1 MLKDMRDD
9 QKVRAERVALEALPF
24 WRTFGKSPQRGRRRR
39 RRVLFANVAE
49 QRARLENPR
58 VVDTLAKATPDEFDE
73 HGGRRRRR
81 RRGGGGGGNFPPGCL
96 EHAARVS
103 EAEADLLIRGAKEA
117 SKEVAASEK
126 REAHVD
132 AVARRAARAAQ
143 KVEAARA
150 KLAAEAAEKQA
161 KLDAEEAHAAAV
173 RANIAAGDKVRRYQ
187 AEAQQAYI
195 DVYDERAH
203 RQAAAG
209 APSQGAQA

>member
-1 MLKDMRDD
+1 M
-9 QKVRAERVALEALPF
+9 ATNA
-24 WRTFGKSPQRGRRRR
+24 
-39 RRVLFANVAE
+39 
-49 QRARLENPR
+49 QRA
-58 VVDTLAKATPDEFDE
+58 
-73 HGGRRRRR
+73 
-81 RRGGGGGGNFPPGCL
+81 L

-161 KLDAEEAHAAAV
+161 KLDA
-173 RANIAAGDKVRRYQ
+173 RL
-187 AEAQQAYI
+187 
-195 DVYDERAH
+195 
-203 RQAAAG
+203 QAASERKLEVRYPPCARTKPIPVPVESAPTKRRFALSMFGKTIKGAVVALAG
-209 APSQGAQA
+209 GAFAKAMGMFATKLLGGPFLALKGTKK